1 MKCYD
6 ELMSLLIS
14 SKSQIDS
21 EQFRKVL
28 RYMKSGIESNAT
40 LECGGDRLG
49 TRGYFIQ
56 PTVFSNVTVKTF
68 ISSGINALSFP
79 LE

>member
-56 PTVFSNVTVKTF
+56 PTVFSSVTVKTL
-68 ISSGINALSFP
+68 ISSGINAFIISY
-79 LE
+79 